1 LEDLKDLF
9 TCEDLLNLP
18 RLLTIRRKIMAKAA
32 KQTQNRVA
40 TAKQFRAIVYKF
52 AKIVQQDKKI
62 ADKYWFRLWK
72 QVEAVLAANNP
83 KGVMANQISDW
94 FESDE
99 LPGYLLANLQLDFDG
114 KGSKIHK
121 PTRKAKIQS
130 ESKPKASKPKAKP
143 KASPVQSNDLDD
155 LKVRMTIV
163 EGDIAEMSESIQT
176 IKSGMESILAHLQ
189 G

>member
-1 LEDLKDLF
+1 
-9 TCEDLLNLP
+9 
-18 RLLTIRRKIMAKAA
+18 MAKSA
-32 KQTQNRVA
+32 QNKIDRVA

-94 FESDE
+94 FQSDE

-121 PTRKAKIQS
+121 PTRKAKSQKKTS
-130 ESKPKASKPKAKP
+130 ESKPKASPKPKAKP
-143 KASPVQSNDLDD
+143 KASPMQSNDLDD

>member
-1 LEDLKDLF
+1 
-9 TCEDLLNLP
+9 
-18 RLLTIRRKIMAKAA
+18 MAKAA
-32 KQTQNRVA
+32 KQTENRVA

-99 LPGYLLANLQLDFDG
+99 LPGYLLSNLQLDFDG

-130 ESKPKASKPKAKP
+130 ESKPKASKAAPKPKAKP
-143 KASPVQSNDLDD
+143 KASPMQSNDLDD

>member
-1 LEDLKDLF
+1 
-9 TCEDLLNLP
+9 
-18 RLLTIRRKIMAKAA
+18 MAKAA
-32 KQTQNRVA
+32 KQTENRVA

-83 KGVMANQISDW
+83 KGVTSNQISDW

-99 LPGYLLANLQLDFDG
+99 LPGYLLSNLQLDFDG

-121 PTRKAKIQS
+121 PTRKAKSQKKTS
-130 ESKPKASKPKAKP
+130 ESKPKPKAKP
-143 KASPVQSNDLDD
+143 KASPMKSNDLDD

>member
-1 LEDLKDLF
+1 
-9 TCEDLLNLP
+9 
-18 RLLTIRRKIMAKAA
+18 
-32 KQTQNRVA
+32 
-40 TAKQFRAIVYKF
+40 
-52 AKIVQQDKKI
+52 
-62 ADKYWFRLWK
+62 
-72 QVEAVLAANNP
+72 
-83 KGVMANQISDW
+83 MANQISDW

-121 PTRKAKIQS
+121 PTRKAKSQKAS
-130 ESKPKASKPKAKP
+130 PKPAPKATPKP
-143 KASPVQSNDLDD
+143 KASPMQSNDLDD